1 LFDQKGYKVMS
12 DTAKRVRKV
21 LAAKFDMNE
30 ADLVPEASIVS
41 DLGAD
46 SLDIVE
52 ISMALE
58 KEFDIEISDED
69 IESTK
74 TLRDLERLIDEKT

>member
-1 LFDQKGYKVMS
+1 MS

-21 LAAKFDMNE
+21 VAAKFDMNE

-46 SLDIVE
+46 SLDVVE

>member
-1 LFDQKGYKVMS
+1 MS
-12 DTAKRVRKV
+12 NTAERVKKIV
-21 LAAKFDMNE
+21 AAKFGVDE
-30 ADLVPEASIVS
+30 AHLAQEASFVS

-58 KEFDIEISDED
+58 KEFDIDISDED
-69 IESTK
+69 IENTR
-74 TLRDLERLIDEKT
+74 TLGDLQQFIAAKI

>member
-1 LFDQKGYKVMS
+1 MS
-12 DTAKRVRKV
+12 DKAKRVRKV

-41 DLGAD
+41 DLGAN

-52 ISMALE
+52 IAMALE

-74 TLRDLERLIDEKT
+74 TLRGLEQLIDEKT

>member
-1 LFDQKGYKVMS
+1 MS
-12 DTAKRVRKV
+12 DTAKRVKKV

-30 ADLVPEASIVS
+30 ADLLPEASIVS

-46 SLDIVE
+46 SMDIVE
-52 ISMALE
+52 ISMAIE

>member
-1 LFDQKGYKVMS
+1 MS

-41 DLGAD
+41 DLGAN

-52 ISMALE
+52 IAMALE

-74 TLRDLERLIDEKT
+74 TLRGLEQLIDEKT

>member
-1 LFDQKGYKVMS
+1 MS
-12 DTAKRVRKV
+12 DTAKRVKKV

>member
-1 LFDQKGYKVMS
+1 MS

-30 ADLVPEASIVS
+30 ADLLPEASIVS

>member
-1 LFDQKGYKVMS
+1 MS
-12 DTAKRVRKV
+12 NTAERVTKIV
-21 LAAKFDMNE
+21 AAKFSVDE
-30 ADLVPEASIVS
+30 ANLVQEASFAS

-52 ISMALE
+52 ISMSLE

-69 IESTK
+69 IENTR
-74 TLRDLERLIDEKT
+74 TLGDLQQFIAAKI

>member
-1 LFDQKGYKVMS
+1 MS

-21 LAAKFDMNE
+21 VAAKFDMNE

-46 SLDIVE
+46 SMDIVE

>member
-1 LFDQKGYKVMS
+1 MMGE
-12 DTAKRVRKV
+12 TAKRVRNIV
-21 LAAKFDMNE
+21 AMQFGLDAEHLRSD
-30 ADLVPEASIVS
+30 ASFVTE
-41 DLGAD
+41 LGAD

-69 IESTK
+69 IENTR
-74 TLRDLERLIDEKT
+74 TLEELEHFVAGKI

>member
-1 LFDQKGYKVMS
+1 MS

-46 SLDIVE
+46 SLDVVE

>member
-1 LFDQKGYKVMS
+1 MS
-12 DTAKRVRKV
+12 DTAKRVKKV

-30 ADLVPEASIVS
+30 ADLLPEASIVS

-52 ISMALE
+52 ISMAIE

>member
-1 LFDQKGYKVMS
+1 MS

-41 DLGAD
+41 DLGAN
-46 SLDIVE
+46 SLDVVE

>member
-1 LFDQKGYKVMS
+1 MS
-12 DTAKRVRKV
+12 NTAERVKKIV
-21 LAAKFDMNE
+21 AAKFGVDE
-30 ADLVPEASIVS
+30 AHLAQEASFVS

-69 IESTK
+69 IENTR
-74 TLRDLERLIDEKT
+74 TLGDLQQFIAAKI

>member
-1 LFDQKGYKVMS
+1 MS
-12 DTAKRVRKV
+12 EIATRVRGIVAK
-21 LAAKFDMNE
+21 KFDLAPE
-30 ADLVPEASIVS
+30 QLLPEASFTA

-58 KEFDIEISDED
+58 KEFDIDISDED
-69 IESTK
+69 IENTR
-74 TLRDLERLIDEKT
+74 TLGDLQQFIAGKI

>member
-1 LFDQKGYKVMS
+1 MS
-12 DTAKRVRKV
+12 DTAKRVKKV

-46 SLDIVE
+46 SLDVVE

>member
-1 LFDQKGYKVMS
+1 MS
-12 DTAKRVRKV
+12 DTAKRVKKV

-30 ADLVPEASIVS
+30 ADLLPEASIVS

>member
-1 LFDQKGYKVMS
+1 MS

-46 SLDIVE
+46 SMDIVE

>member
-1 LFDQKGYKVMS
+1 MS

-21 LAAKFDMNE
+21 IAAKFNMDE
-30 ADLVPEASIVS
+30 AELVSEASFVA

-52 ISMALE
+52 ISMAIE
-58 KEFDIEISDED
+58 KEFGIEIFDDD

-74 TLRDLERLIDEKT
+74 TLGDLELLIDAKSQVTM

>member
-1 LFDQKGYKVMS
+1 MS

>member
-1 LFDQKGYKVMS
+1 MS

-21 LAAKFDMNE
+21 IAAKFNMDE
-30 ADLVPEASIVS
+30 ADLVSEASFVA

-52 ISMALE
+52 ISMAIE
-58 KEFDIEISDED
+58 KEFGIEILMTTSRAP
-69 IESTK
+69 K
-74 TLRDLERLIDEKT
+74 RLAI

>member
-1 LFDQKGYKVMS
+1 MNE
-12 DTAKRVRKV
+12 TAERVRNIV
-21 LAAKFDMNE
+21 AMKFGLDAEHLMP
-30 ADLVPEASIVS
+30 DASFVT

-69 IESTK
+69 IDNTRTIEE
-74 TLRDLERLIDEKT
+74 LEQLIFDKV

>member
-1 LFDQKGYKVMS
+1 MS
-12 DTAKRVRKV
+12 NTAARVRKIIT
-21 LAAKFDMNE
+21 AKFSVDE
-30 ADLVPEASIVS
+30 AHLVPEASFVS

-46 SLDIVE
+46 SLNIVE
-52 ISMALE
+52 ISMAIE

-74 TLRDLERLIDEKT
+74 TLGDLEQLIGAKSQVMM

>member
-1 LFDQKGYKVMS
+1 MS

-41 DLGAD
+41 DLGAN

-52 ISMALE
+52 IAMALE

-69 IESTK
+69 IEGTK
-74 TLRDLERLIDEKT
+74 TLRDLEQLIDEKT

>member
-1 LFDQKGYKVMS
+1 
-12 DTAKRVRKV
+12 
-21 LAAKFDMNE
+21 MNE

-46 SLDIVE
+46 SLDVVE

>member
-1 LFDQKGYKVMS
+1 MS

-46 SLDIVE
+46 SLDVVE

-58 KEFDIEISDED
+58 KEFDIEISDDD

>member
-1 LFDQKGYKVMS
+1 
-12 DTAKRVRKV
+12 
-21 LAAKFDMNE
+21 
-30 ADLVPEASIVS
+30 
-41 DLGAD
+41 
-46 SLDIVE
+46 
-52 ISMALE
+52 MALE